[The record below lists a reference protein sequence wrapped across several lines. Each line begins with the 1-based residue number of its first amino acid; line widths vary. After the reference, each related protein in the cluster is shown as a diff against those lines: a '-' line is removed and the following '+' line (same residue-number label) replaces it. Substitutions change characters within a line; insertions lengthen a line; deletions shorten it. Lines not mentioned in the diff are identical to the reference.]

1 MMINGKL
8 RDFVCHVIAKGQI
21 TLGDV
26 RRLQRGYLP
35 DGITNGEE
43 LEMLIPLNAKL
54 VRADKAWAQW
64 LLSVVADF
72 VTNREACERSFEDGG
87 GKWADRLLAASATKL
102 GRRIARQIRRELSR
116 PRAMQSEECIKS
128 CDVQDPDPRKPDPDD
143 CSLRINLGTDPA
155 LCDACKSLAPSRSD
169 AQFCLTQLASHF
181 LAVRSRRFQSMSA
194 LPPKADIGTQPRHVR
209 FVPRQTLPR
218 SCVKNPPAC
227 GPRFDDPVHICR
239 VTA

>member
-43 LEMLIPLNAKL
+43 LEMLISLNAKL

-72 VTNREACERSFEDGG
+72 VTNLEACALEDAG
-87 GKWADRLLAASATKL
+87 GKWADRLLAESATKL

-116 PRAMQSEECIKS
+116 PRAMQSEGCTQS
-128 CDVQDPDPRKPDPDD
+128 CDVQDPDPRKPNPDH
-143 CSLRINLGTDPA
+143 CSLPINLGTDPA
-155 LCDACKSLAPSRSD
+155 LCDGRENLARSRSSRIGHQVMPRRE
-169 AQFCLTQLASHF
+169 ALAGATHGWCLANY
-181 LAVRSRRFQSMSA
+181 V
-194 LPPKADIGTQPRHVR
+194 RHVR
-209 FVPRQTLPR
+209 R
-218 SCVKNPPAC
+218 SDLINFQCS
-227 GPRFDDPVHICR
+227 R
-239 VTA
+239 VSLVLAPCL

>member
-8 RDFVCHVIAKGQI
+8 RDFVCHVNAKGQI

-43 LEMLIPLNAKL
+43 LEMLISLNAKL

-72 VTNREACERSFEDGG
+72 VTNREACASEDAS
-87 GKWADRLLAASATKL
+87 GKWADRLLAASATKV

-116 PRAMQSEECIKS
+116 PRAMQSEGCTQR
-128 CDVQDPDPRKPDPDD
+128 CDDPDLRKPDPDD
-143 CSLRINLGTDPA
+143 CSLPINLATDPA
-155 LCDACKSLAPSRSD
+155 LCDGRKSLSRS
-169 AQFCLTQLASHF
+169 
-181 LAVRSRRFQSMSA
+181 RSRRIGHQIMPRRKTLAGATDGWCLANYVRHVQRSDLINFQSS
-194 LPPKADIGTQPRHVR
+194 
-209 FVPRQTLPR
+209 
-218 SCVKNPPAC
+218 
-227 GPRFDDPVHICR
+227 R
-239 VTA
+239 VSLVLAPCL